1 MRARATAFDER
12 RWSVDATRPASFDRA
27 PRHSRGTSA
36 FRKESEGKMNRR
48 ELLAVAAMLGATP
61 ALRWVAVAAQDATPE
76 ASPAAMTPDQ
86 LMKAY
91 GPVKGNSSYKLAYM
105 QVFPSNQ
112 FWQTMK
118 ESVEKR
124 APEDGVTID
133 TIALPDNGTIS
144 DQVAQM
150 EDAVTKGYQGI
161 ILGTIDAAGIVPG
174 IQAANAAKIPVLS
187 VDTAPAGGDII
198 SLVQT
203 DNIVAAGLGANFI
216 VKAIDSAGKVLNLQG
231 DMANQTAQARN
242 EGLHKVLDKYPDIK
256 VIDQSAHWNGS
267 EGLSITENILTS
279 DPDLKAIFAAN
290 DPPALGAIQA
300 LKAAGRN
307 DVVVVGYDGTP
318 AGLQAIKDGTLAAD
332 VLQFPGVMG
341 TIGVD
346 LMVRHL
352 NGETIPTH
360 VDSGS
365 GLATKDNV
373 DQYLK

>member
-1 MRARATAFDER
+1 
-12 RWSVDATRPASFDRA
+12 
-27 PRHSRGTSA
+27 
-36 FRKESEGKMNRR
+36 MNRR
-48 ELLAVAAMLGATP
+48 DLLVVAAMLGAAP
-61 ALRWVAVAAQDATPE
+61 ALRWVGISAQDATPA
-76 ASPAAMTPDQ
+76 ASPVAMTPDQ
-86 LMKAY
+86 LMKAF
-91 GPVKGNSSYKLAYM
+91 GPVKGNSAYKLAYM
-105 QVFPSNQ
+105 QVFPSNP

-118 ESVEKR
+118 EAVEAR
-124 APEDGVTID
+124 APENGVTVD
-133 TIALPDNGTIS
+133 TIALPQNGTIA

-174 IQAANAAKIPVLS
+174 IQAANQAKIPVLS

-203 DNIVAAGLGANFI
+203 DNIVAAGLGGTFI
-216 VKAIDSAGKVLNLQG
+216 AKAIGDSGKVLNLQG

-242 EGLHKVLDKYPDIK
+242 DGLHKVLDTFPNIK
-256 VIDQSAHWNGS
+256 VIDQSAHWNQD

-279 DPDLKAIFAAN
+279 DPDIKAIFAAN

-300 LKAAGRN
+300 LKAAGRS
-307 DVVVVGYDGTP
+307 DVVVVGFDGTKD
-318 AGLQAIKDGTLAAD
+318 GLQAIKDGTIAAD

-365 GLATKDNV
+365 GLATKENV